1 MHEWNLSGESATA
14 PKLRIIPDGTGVHGL
29 EELIVK
35 NSSDI
40 YSLLDRGSAKRKT
53 AATLL
58 NKGSSRSHSVFCVT
72 VRLTFLPERRDL
84 WQQTPGGLPEVA
96 TAIRDCFPSNCRLDP
111 TLLEGKR
118 CSASP
123 NSRVVNIVRIAPW
136 QVHIPETNAEGQEVI
151 KTGKLWLV
159 DLAGSENISR
169 HVLLSPAQSIAM
181 PDLLTDVRR
190 RVLHCCT

>member
-1 MHEWNLSGESATA
+1 MRRAEPSRDASGLEQCAQFKHKYTASRHCALNSFRMVHTTRLAVLLMMQATASPVSLLPIAAFPRWRAIRVARASAQTFAFLCPGESATA

-72 VRLTFLPERRDL
+72 VR
-84 WQQTPGGLPEVA
+84 
-96 TAIRDCFPSNCRLDP
+96 
-111 TLLEGKR
+111 
-118 CSASP
+118 
-123 NSRVVNIVRIAPW
+123 
-136 QVHIPETNAEGQEVI
+136 
-151 KTGKLWLV
+151 
-159 DLAGSENISR
+159 GS
-169 HVLLSPAQSIAM
+169 
-181 PDLLTDVRR
+181 
-190 RVLHCCT
+190 

>member
-1 MHEWNLSGESATA
+1 MHWINTHVNTLIQVCDSPGESATA

-72 VRLTFLPERRDL
+72 VR
-84 WQQTPGGLPEVA
+84 
-96 TAIRDCFPSNCRLDP
+96 I
-111 TLLEGKR
+111 
-118 CSASP
+118 
-123 NSRVVNIVRIAPW
+123 
-136 QVHIPETNAEGQEVI
+136 
-151 KTGKLWLV
+151 
-159 DLAGSENISR
+159 
-169 HVLLSPAQSIAM
+169 
-181 PDLLTDVRR
+181 
-190 RVLHCCT
+190 